1 MLAADLFFT
10 LFGVISYTGCS
21 IWFLYAVPRN
31 RESFR
36 WFRWAAWGIYTAL
49 SIILPTLWL
58 NDAITM
64 PVMAASYLA
73 IIWIFYHRRRTWLLY
88 GLIFYMV
95 IYGAQ
100 AMGIY
105 LTVELTKLFQMD
117 IHTFSYAMS
126 VLKGTFMAAATFF
139 MRFLVQKRQASD
151 QKNLRIRGMIL
162 VPVFSMILLFLYCIS
177 GNGFF
182 QKYGYGW
189 VILCSVLL
197 LIINFYCLY
206 VWYDLAENRE
216 LKHRLEMIRKQ
227 NEITHQYYEDM
238 EKNYEDSRKIIHDIR
253 NHLNILE
260 QSVQEKN
267 SSYFQDVHGMLNSL
281 GMKFYTSNRILNIV
295 LNDKLKR
302 LDPEQVECNLGEA
315 ALDFLADADVTT
327 IFANLL
333 DNALEAG
340 EGKEGF
346 WLKIR
351 GDKIQDFTVVK
362 IWNPSDGEYQPGI
375 SGKKGH
381 EGLGLENVKQAVEK
395 YQGNLSV
402 EQKDGIFCVT
412 AVFPGNS

>member
-1 MLAADLFFT
+1 
-10 LFGVISYTGCS
+10 
-21 IWFLYAVPRN
+21 
-31 RESFR
+31 
-36 WFRWAAWGIYTAL
+36 
-49 SIILPTLWL
+49 
-58 NDAITM
+58 
-64 PVMAASYLA
+64 
-73 IIWIFYHRRRTWLLY
+73 
-88 GLIFYMV
+88 
-95 IYGAQ
+95 
-100 AMGIY
+100 
-105 LTVELTKLFQMD
+105 
-117 IHTFSYAMS
+117 
-126 VLKGTFMAAATFF
+126 
-139 MRFLVQKRQASD
+139 
-151 QKNLRIRGMIL
+151 
-162 VPVFSMILLFLYCIS
+162 
-177 GNGFF
+177 
-182 QKYGYGW
+182 
-189 VILCSVLL
+189 
-197 LIINFYCLY
+197 
-206 VWYDLAENRE
+206 
-216 LKHRLEMIRKQ
+216 MIRKQ

-267 SSYFQDVHGMLNSL
+267 SSYIQDVHGMLNSL

-362 IWNPSDGEYQPGI
+362 IWNLSDGEYQPGI

>member
-73 IIWIFYHRRRTWLLY
+73 IIWIFYHRSRTWLLY

-182 QKYGYGW
+182 
-189 VILCSVLL
+189 
-197 LIINFYCLY
+197 
-206 VWYDLAENRE
+206 
-216 LKHRLEMIRKQ
+216 
-227 NEITHQYYEDM
+227 
-238 EKNYEDSRKIIHDIR
+238 
-253 NHLNILE
+253 
-260 QSVQEKN
+260 
-267 SSYFQDVHGMLNSL
+267 
-281 GMKFYTSNRILNIV
+281 
-295 LNDKLKR
+295 
-302 LDPEQVECNLGEA
+302 
-315 ALDFLADADVTT
+315 
-327 IFANLL
+327 
-333 DNALEAG
+333 
-340 EGKEGF
+340 
-346 WLKIR
+346 
-351 GDKIQDFTVVK
+351 
-362 IWNPSDGEYQPGI
+362 
-375 SGKKGH
+375 
-381 EGLGLENVKQAVEK
+381 
-395 YQGNLSV
+395 
-402 EQKDGIFCVT
+402 
-412 AVFPGNS
+412 